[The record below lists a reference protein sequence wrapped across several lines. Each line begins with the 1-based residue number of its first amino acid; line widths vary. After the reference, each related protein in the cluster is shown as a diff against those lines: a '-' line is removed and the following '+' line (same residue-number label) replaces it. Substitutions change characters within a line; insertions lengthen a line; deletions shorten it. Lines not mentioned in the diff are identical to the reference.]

1 MIKIYITDVSDLSI
15 DTEILK
21 TLPDIRVD
29 KINKLQN
36 NKEKVL
42 SYGASL
48 LINKYVL
55 NGDKSAYF
63 VDSNGKP
70 YSTTGLEFNL
80 SHSDNMIILAV
91 SDNKIGCDIQKF
103 SERNF
108 ERMAKFVFHK
118 NEIELLNSNDDKLTT
133 FFEIWTKKEAYLKL
147 IGTGFQ
153 RKATDIDLS
162 QDIYRENDK
171 TYFFANWKID
181 DYFISAC
188 YEESNEEIEYSIVAL
203 KKP

>member
-1 MIKIYITDVSDLSI
+1 MIKIYIADVSDLSI
-15 DTEILK
+15 NTEILK
-21 TLPDIRVD
+21 TLPDIRVK

-36 NKEKVL
+36 DKEKVL
-42 SYGASL
+42 SYGAGL
-48 LINKYVL
+48 LIDKFILYGNK
-55 NGDKSAYF
+55 DAYF
-63 VDSNGKP
+63 VHPDGKP
-70 YSTTGLEFNL
+70 YTSKGLCFSV
-80 SHSDNMIILAV
+80 SHSGNFVVLAV
-91 SDNKIGCDIQKF
+91 SDKEIGCDIQKCD
-103 SERNF
+103 EKNF
-108 ERMAKFVFHK
+108 QRVAKFVFHK

-203 KKP
+203 K

>member
-103 SERNF
+103 SEINF

-118 NEIELLNSNDDKLTT
+118 NEVDLLSFANNKADT
-133 FFEIWTKKEAYLKL
+133 FFKLWTKKEAFLKL
-147 IGTGFQ
+147 IGTGFT
-153 RKATDIDLS
+153 RNATNIDLS
-162 QDIYRENDK
+162 QDKYTENSK
-171 TYFFANWKID
+171 EYYFFHWKAD
-181 DYFISAC
+181 DYYISICTENSNIQIKNFIV
-188 YEESNEEIEYSIVAL
+188 NL
-203 KKP
+203 

>member
-36 NKEKVL
+36 NNEKVL

-91 SDNKIGCDIQKF
+91 SENKIGCDIQKF

-108 ERMAKFVFHK
+108 ERMAKFAFHP
-118 NEIELLNSNDDKLTT
+118 NELDLLSFANNKADT
-133 FFEIWTKKEAYLKL
+133 FFKLWTKKEAFLKL
-147 IGTGFQ
+147 IGTGFT
-153 RKATDIDLS
+153 RNATNIDLS
-162 QDIYRENDK
+162 KDKYTENSK
-171 TYFFANWKID
+171 EYYFYYWKAD
-181 DYFISAC
+181 DYYISIC
-188 YEESNEEIEYSIVAL
+188 TENSNIQIKNYIVNL
-203 KKP
+203 